1 MAGAGGQAL
10 AAACRSRF
18 SRLARSA
25 SISAEELSR
34 SARSASSR
42 SARSASCSSV
52 WIPRRRARAHRTAIG
67 ATASE
72 GAGWLEPRAYAAP
85 SAMTA
90 RHRVSAAESAARGW
104 RRTFAPFRARAARSQ
119 SLYRAPPPGAA
130 PATRA
135 DLSDRPLAAARPQ
148 GPPALGHPPHHGRPA
163 WSMYSQGY
171 WQLFSDSTRV
181 NHDII
186 CQKCHP
192 SVPIAES
199 KLTAVYQPK

>member
-1 MAGAGGQAL
+1 VGRTGWRRGRDRDSRWLALDSWMRCSCSRSCSLRVGARRSLEGRAELPHFVLLREAWSSAGKAQGKCAGLINLLLGPAVDCGMQMAEAGGQAL
-10 AAACRSRF
+10 AAACRSRS

-90 RHRVSAAESAARGW
+90 RHRVSAAESAARG
-104 RRTFAPFRARAARSQ
+104 
-119 SLYRAPPPGAA
+119 
-130 PATRA
+130 
-135 DLSDRPLAAARPQ
+135 
-148 GPPALGHPPHHGRPA
+148 
-163 WSMYSQGY
+163 
-171 WQLFSDSTRV
+171 
-181 NHDII
+181 
-186 CQKCHP
+186 
-192 SVPIAES
+192 
-199 KLTAVYQPK
+199 